1 MTKRMRRTFS
11 MLCIGTC
18 LLLCDRIMLAAEPV
32 KSSPPVARWTFDDQE
47 TVPSVGA
54 VRFDGTGPRSP
65 VYPGFAKDNKSL
77 VLEAPAW
84 LRIPDEK
91 EDSRF
96 DFDNGDAIT
105 LEAWVKP
112 GSIPGQ
118 HVYIIAKGR
127 TEASGPRGINQNWAL
142 RLRKQ
147 KGMIALNF
155 LFRSRPDADTP
166 GDWHR
171 WTSTTGLASGS
182 RWHHIAVSYQFGK
195 PESIRGYL
203 DGKQVQGKWDM
214 GGATTRAP
222 VVDND
227 EVRIG
232 SAYGGLASVSF
243 DGSLDEIAIH
253 RRIVSPEELKSRFQ
267 WDPPEQKPPQI
278 PRGKVVVQLFGPI
291 NSTAEFPRY
300 LETPRIEW
308 QQDVLAFTR
317 LPHHYD
323 DWGIR
328 KDWGQTVL
336 MKAWA
341 EVELSAGQHELLI
354 RSRGMSRLSIDG
366 KVLLTTGDQKS
377 RGSAHNEVD
386 DLAPVPVP
394 GMRPHWMN
402 DREAIG
408 SFTSKGGRH
417 RVLFEAIVGGPS
429 FRLELGESVVAI
441 ARPDEMFHLLSE
453 KREYSLT
460 DHGWAQFREMQR
472 QALEQ
477 LDQHHRQQANQ
488 LQAAYW
494 NRRHEQA
501 RKVLLEK
508 TGSSSI
514 DQLIAKRIAT
524 ANGLATSRVN
534 APQDDRFYRQQVEPI
549 LRAHC
554 FRCHVDKQKGE
565 LSLQSRQR
573 LLQGGASG
581 LPAVVPGKPGKSYL
595 FELITAGADE
605 HRMPPRGAGLDQQQQ
620 QTLKRWITQGAV
632 VHEPT
637 RATVQ
642 PTPIV
647 DDYTF
652 LRRIF
657 MDSVGVPPTLQEA
670 RQFLQDTSAGR
681 RARLVDRLLHDS
693 RWADNWVGYWQDVLA
708 ENPNLLKPKL
718 NNTGP
723 FRWWIHEALVDNK
736 PIDRFATELILMRGS
751 TWGGGSAGFA
761 IASENDVPMAA
772 KAHVVA
778 SAFLGVNMKCA
789 RCHDAPYHQ
798 WKQSDLFHMAAM
810 LNRQPIKL
818 PSSST
823 VPAAFFEKQQRAP
836 LIDATLRSGTVLAA
850 RWPFE
855 NIKAP
860 VTAGLLMQK
869 DDTRDRLAVEI
880 TASRRFAEVIA
891 NRLWARFMGQGL
903 VSPVD
908 DWEDNPPSNPELLAL
923 LADEL
928 IRHDYDARELAR
940 VIFNSQAYQRKAIDL
955 PQERGYYFQGPY
967 RRRLT
972 AEQIVDSAFH
982 VVGQQM
988 KTEPLTLDIEGTYDA
1003 SRFLH
1008 FGYPRRAWEFTTMGN
1023 ERDRPSLAIPRV
1035 QAIADV
1041 LKAFGWRNAR
1051 PEPTSEREESPN
1063 LLQPGVLANGTV
1075 GVWLTRLSDD
1085 SGITKMA
1092 LQSRSVESLV
1102 DDLFLRLLTRLP
1114 TQSEKEQ
1121 FVSELSVGYTDRVI
1135 PGDQVQPAVEPKRFR
1150 HVSWSNHL
1158 SPDANSIK
1166 IELQELARSG
1176 DPPTRFLRPAWRER
1190 MEDAVWALF
1199 NNPEMILVP

>member
-203 DGKQVQGKWDM
+203 DGKQVKGKWDM

-336 MKAWA
+336 MKAWS

-642 PTPIV
+642 PTPMV

-657 MDSVGVPPTLQEA
+657 MDTVGVPPTLQEA

-736 PIDRFATELILMRGS
+736 SIDRFATELILMRGS

-810 LNRQPIKL
+810 LDRQPIKL

-836 LIDATLRSGTVLAA
+836 LIDATLRPGTVLAA

-869 DDTRDRLAVEI
+869 EDTRDRLAVEI

-908 DWEDNPPSNPELLAL
+908 DWEDNPPSHPELLAL

-955 PQERGYYFQGPY
+955 PQDRGYYFQGPY

-988 KTEPLTLDIEGTYDA
+988 KTEPLTLDIEGTFDA

-1166 IELQELARSG
+1166 IELQELARRG

>member
-1 MTKRMRRTFS
+1 MIMR
-11 MLCIGTC
+11 IQGTVSILLATV
-18 LLLCDRIMLAAEPV
+18 LLLQGVTPLVAAEPA
-32 KSSPPVARWTFDDQE
+32 KAPAPVAQWTFDDQP
-47 TVPSVGA
+47 TVQSLGV
-54 VRFDGTGPRSP
+54 VRLDGDGPRSP
-65 VYPGFAKDNKSL
+65 IYPGFAANNRAL
-77 VLEAPAW
+77 VLEAPSW
-84 LRIPDEK
+84 LAIPDEGQ
-91 EDSRF
+91 DSRF

-105 LEAWVKP
+105 LEAWVRPDSMP
-112 GSIPGQ
+112 GE
-118 HVYIIAKGR
+118 HVYLVSKGR
-127 TEASGPRGINQNWAL
+127 TDSSGAKSANQNWAL

-147 KGMIALNF
+147 GSGVALNF
-155 LFRSRPDADTP
+155 LFRSRADDKTAA
-166 GDWHR
+166 DWHR

-182 RWHHIAVSYQFGK
+182 RWHHIAVSYEFGK
-195 PESIRGYL
+195 PGSIRGYL
-203 DGKQVQGKWDM
+203 DGKEVKGKWDM
-214 GGATTRAP
+214 GGPTTRPP

-232 SAYGGLASVSF
+232 SAYGGLARVSF

-267 WDPPEQKPPQI
+267 WDPPEQKPPRI
-278 PRGKVVVQLFGPI
+278 PPGKVVVQLFGPI
-291 NSTAEFPRY
+291 NTTAEFPRY
-300 LETPRIEW
+300 LESPLFQW
-308 QQDVLAFTR
+308 QQQDLAFAG
-317 LPHHYD
+317 LPHKYD
-323 DWGIR
+323 SWGIR
-328 KDWGQTVL
+328 EEWGQMVL
-336 MKAWA
+336 VKAWS
-341 EVELSAGQHELLI
+341 EIELAAGEYQFLA
-354 RSRGMSRLSIDG
+354 RSRGKSRLSIDG
-366 KVLLTTGDQKS
+366 KVLLTTAQQKG
-377 RGSAHNEVD
+377 RGSAHNTVA
-386 DLAPVPVP
+386 DLPKVPIA

-402 DREAIG
+402 DKEALA
-408 SFTSKGGRH
+408 SFTSSGGRH
-417 RVLFEAIVGGPS
+417 RVLFEAIVGGPG

-441 ARPDEMFHLLSE
+441 ARPNEMFHILSE
-453 KREYSLT
+453 KLEYPLT
-460 DHGWAQFREMQR
+460 DQGWFAFYHTQR
-472 QALEQ
+472 DALRK
-477 LDQHHRQQANQ
+477 LDQQQRQQANQ
-488 LQAAYW
+488 QQAAYW
-494 NRRHEQA
+494 ERRHEHA
-501 RKVLLEK
+501 RKTLLGK
-508 TGSSSI
+508 PGASSI
-514 DQLIAKRIAT
+514 DQLIMAGVQQANQRLSKRST
-524 ANGLATSRVN
+524 
-534 APQDDRFYRQQVEPI
+534 PQDDDTFYREKVEPI
-549 LRAHC
+549 LRSHC
-554 FRCHVDKQKGE
+554 FRCHGDKQKGG
-565 LSLQSRQR
+565 LSMKSRQH
-573 LLQGGASG
+573 LLQGGSSG
-581 LPAVVPGKPGKSYL
+581 LAAVVPGKPGQSYL
-595 FELITAGADE
+595 FELVTSAADQQ
-605 HRMPPRGAGLDQQQQ
+605 HMPPKGDRLNAEEQQI
-620 QTLKRWITQGAV
+620 LKRWIVEGAV
-632 VHEPT
+632 MT
-637 RATVQ
+637 KSASTTVQ
-642 PTPIV
+642 LKPLA

-657 MDSVGVPPTLQEA
+657 VDTVGVPPTLQET

-681 RARLVDRLLHDS
+681 RARLVDRLLQDS

-761 IASENDVPMAA
+761 IASENDAPMAA

-810 LNRQPIKL
+810 LDRQSMKL
-818 PSSST
+818 PGSST

-836 LIDATLRSGTVLAA
+836 LIDATLRPGTVLEA

-855 NIKAP
+855 KIKAP
-860 VTAGLLMQK
+860 VTDALLMRK
-869 DDTRDRLAVEI
+869 EDTRDRLAVEI

-908 DWEDNPPSNPELLAL
+908 DWEDNPPSHPELLAL

-955 PQERGYYFQGPY
+955 PQDGGYYFQGPY

-982 VVGQQM
+982 VAGQQM
-988 KTEPLTLDIEGTYDA
+988 KTEPLTLDIEGTFTA
-1003 SRFLH
+1003 NRFLH

-1075 GVWLTRLSDD
+1075 GVWLTRLSDE

-1092 LQSRSVESLV
+1092 LQSKSVESLV

-1114 TQSEKEQ
+1114 TEAEKEQ
-1121 FVSELSVGYTDRVI
+1121 FVSELSVGYTDRVV
-1135 PGDQVQPAVEPKRFR
+1135 PEDQVQPAVKPKRFR
-1150 HVSWSNHL
+1150 HVSWTNHL

-1166 IELQELARSG
+1166 IELQELARRG
-1176 DPPTRFLRPAWRER
+1176 DLPTRFLRPAWRER